1 MLILLK
7 WLGGGGL
14 GGGEGGGEGL
24 NHESGFSVC
33 EISLESL
40 VFSQSTY
47 ICENLS
53 CICWNYLVYNKTKVK
68 MAVSGH
74 FLRALKKTAAAP
86 PS

>member
-14 GGGEGGGEGL
+14 GGGEGL
-24 NHESGFSVC
+24 NPYPHESGFSVC

-47 ICENLS
+47 
-53 CICWNYLVYNKTKVK
+53 
-68 MAVSGH
+68 M
-74 FLRALKKTAAAP
+74 
-86 PS
+86 